1 MLEFSVQASI
11 IIEKYI
17 LSLDFHYFHLYAG
30 LAIDWIS
37 RNMYITD
44 PGREVIEVIGLD
56 TKMRS
61 GEMYNSYVAW
71 GGDVVAQL
79 V

>member
-1 MLEFSVQASI
+1 MITVRGNNVRYIECNKIIPQILVRLSI
-11 IIEKYI
+11 
-17 LSLDFHYFHLYAG
+17 FAG

-56 TKMRS
+56 TKMR
-61 GEMYNSYVAW
+61 
-71 GGDVVAQL
+71 
-79 V
+79 